1 MSSAH
6 PSHEPDE
13 PWADE
18 WNDDDW
24 YELHMVDRNQRNEAS
39 WSDWLLK
46 LAAVAIALPVVLGL
60 LAYALILIF

>member
-1 MSSAH
+1 MNSPDAH
-6 PSHEPDE
+6 HDPEDA
-13 PWADE
+13 WADE

-24 YELHMVDRNQRNEAS
+24 YELHMVDRNERNEAS

-46 LAAVAIALPVVLGL
+46 LAAVAIALPLVLGL